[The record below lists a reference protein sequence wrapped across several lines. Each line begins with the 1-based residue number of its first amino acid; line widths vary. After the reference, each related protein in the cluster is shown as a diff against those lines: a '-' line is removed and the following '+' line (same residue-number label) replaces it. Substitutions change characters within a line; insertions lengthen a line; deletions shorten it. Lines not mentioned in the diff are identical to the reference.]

1 MGYVKLLK
9 AGGEF
14 DLLPAENVGE
24 FKVNGSAID
33 VKYVSGNTIT
43 VTMASA
49 PSFGIDGDDQL
60 LISAIEKING
70 ASGPGVFTAALSSLV
85 TATSVA
91 AIT

>member
-24 FKVNGSAID
+24 FKINGSAID
-33 VKYVSGNTIT
+33 VKYVSGNKIT

-70 ASGPGVFTAALSSLV
+70 ASGPGIFPLALSSLV
-85 TATSVA
+85 TATTVA
-91 AIT
+91 VIS

>member
-14 DLLPAENVGE
+14 DLLPAEDVGE
-24 FKVNGSAID
+24 FKINGSAID

-49 PSFGIDGDDQL
+49 PRFGIDGDDQL

-70 ASGPGVFTAALSSLV
+70 ASGPGIFPLALSSLV
-85 TATSVA
+85 TETAVA

>member
-9 AGGEF
+9 SGGEF
-14 DLLPAENVGE
+14 DLLPAENIGE

-43 VTMASA
+43 VTMASV

-70 ASGPGVFTAALSSLV
+70 ASGPGVFPAALSSLV
-85 TATSVA
+85 TSTSVA